1 LNKNDFISLIE
12 QPEILGKS
20 HITALKSIAADF
32 PYFQTAQLL
41 LTKALYNEKHYEF
54 EKQLKYAS
62 VMVPDRSVLFK
73 YLHNLQGESAARV
86 QQSAALVDEIIEDK
100 ITLGNPPLAVSAEG
114 VIVEEISEKPQH
126 SEVIISEQE
135 ELPVAEISE
144 PLVEVE
150 SIVDHQ
156 EITNPIEEISAV
168 IEEEEEF
175 STSNVELPT
184 SNNEH
189 QTSSVEVHSFS
200 EWLLLQQNAP
210 IEIAEEKNTEI
221 DQNITEKEEL
231 IVEVPT
237 SSIQPQTSNLKPQTP
252 NPEPP
257 TINPVEEATY
267 LKIIEASE
275 KQQLQQI
282 KVGIQEEITKSVE
295 RSNVNE
301 FESILDKFIRE
312 NPRISRGKAEFYN
325 PQNMAKQS
333 VAEDDELVTETLAN
347 MYYKQGHYKKAIRAY
362 EKLCLIYPHK
372 LTYFANLIQKIKTEN
387 KD

>member
-73 YLHNLQGESAARV
+73 YLHNLQEESAVRG
-86 QQSAALVDEIIEDK
+86 QQPAVLANATIIEDE
-100 ITLGNPPLAVSAEG
+100 IALGNPPLAVSAEG
-114 VIVEEISEKPQH
+114 VIVEEILDKPQH
-126 SEVIISEQE
+126 SKIIISEQE

-144 PLVEVE
+144 PLVAVEVE
-150 SIVDHQ
+150 SIIDHQ
-156 EITNPIEEISAV
+156 EITNPVEEIPAI

-175 STSNVELPT
+175 ATSNLELPT
-184 SNNEH
+184 SN
-189 QTSSVEVHSFS
+189 VEVHSFS

-210 IEIAEEKNTEI
+210 IEIVEEKSTEI
-221 DQNITEKEEL
+221 IQSITKKEEP
-231 IVEVPT
+231 IVDIPT
-237 SSIQPQTSNLKPQTP
+237 SSIQPQISNLKPQTP
-252 NPEPP
+252 NLEPP
-257 TINPVEEATY
+257 TINPAEEATY

-282 KVGIQEEITKSVE
+282 KVEIQEEINKSVE